1 MEPVLRSRAR
11 RCGQE
16 VYRFLTQTAAFP
28 FFIWVALFAH
38 FAEGLTGYTVSMK
51 LTKYLNQRLLMTDI
65 QASGVYSL
73 RVFVV
78 FLLALVG
85 GWVIDKLGK
94 KVCMVLGFLVLGFAK
109 LGLSA
114 TDSSLVAEVLIIVW
128 LPVGGGL
135 LVTPIH
141 MTVDV
146 LPYVRT
152 AQIAMKNFAFACLY
166 TSNNLGDAVAGLLD
180 PFISKTGGA
189 HQYDTMFSL
198 AGIVSIIVAILLAFS
213 FYPPDSHHVDVI
225 DESIDY
231 AKQFRKCI
239 WFVIVMC
246 PVRTLFQYLDVLMSK
261 YIERLHDAQWML
273 LYGQQIDSTWIISH
287 NPLIVMILTP
297 IMGLLLRKQK
307 SIHVMI
313 AGTTLSAFSVLF
325 MVFWRDTS
333 SSLPEQLFMI
343 SFSIGESI
351 YSARS
356 IQMLMNFTPPG
367 KKGLYSNIAVLP
379 ALIAAG
385 LAGEQ
390 AGYLLYYFCPTT
402 VNLAYDPWQQ
412 YSCSNLFVPIFFQA
426 LISPVMLFVW
436 SGYFEV
442 TMITKV
448 IPPIQL
454 EEIEQKSD
462 SESTE
467 VLVTVAERVLD
478 GEEAGSA

>member
-1 MEPVLRSRAR
+1 MGETKLQDRAR
-11 RCGQE
+11 RCGTQ
-16 VYRFLTQTAAFP
+16 VYRFFTQTAAFP
-28 FFIWVALFAH
+28 FFVWVALFAH

-65 QASGVYSL
+65 QASSVYSM
-73 RVFVV
+73 RVVVV
-78 FLLALVG
+78 FILALLG

-94 KVCMVLGFLVLGFAK
+94 KICIVLGFLILGLVK
-109 LGLSA
+109 LGLSV
-114 TDSSLVAEVLIIVW
+114 TDSSLLAELLIIVG

-135 LVTPIH
+135 LITPIH

-146 LPYVRT
+146 LPYVK
-152 AQIAMKNFAFACLY
+152 AAAIAMKNFAFACLY
-166 TSNNLGDAVAGLLD
+166 TANNLGDGVAGLVD
-180 PFISKTGGA
+180 PWVSKTGGA

-198 AGIVSIIVAILLAFS
+198 AGIVSIIVAILIAFT
-213 FYPPDSHHVDVI
+213 FYPPDNHHVDVV

-231 AKQFRKCI
+231 GKQFRKCM
-239 WFVIVMC
+239 WFVVVMC

-273 LYGQQIDSTWIISH
+273 LYGTQIDSTWIIAH

-297 IMGLLLRKQK
+297 IMGLVFRKQK
-307 SIHVMI
+307 SIHVLI
-313 AGTTLSAFSVLF
+313 LGTTLSAASVLF
-325 MVFWRDTS
+325 MILWRDTT

-402 VNLAYDPWQQ
+402 VTLAYDPWQR
-412 YSCSNLFVPIFFQA
+412 YSCSNLWLPIFVQA
-426 LISPVMLFVW
+426 LITPFFLFIW
-436 SGYFEV
+436 RGYFAV

-448 IPPIQL
+448 VPSIPLQPI
-454 EEIEQKSD
+454 ESSSS
-462 SESTE
+462 SETE
-467 VLVTVAERVLD
+467 SLVALADGIVS
-478 GEEAGSA
+478 GEETGSA